1 MQVFTRALFVLL
13 VALIVAACGPG
24 AVAPTTLDVILS
36 GEDHGIETT
45 MSGTANVTAVG
56 NQLRVDGAWEW
67 GNGPRTV
74 TVAHIH
80 GPADV
85 GEDAPPLG
93 ELAVDNDA
101 RTFVGTFTMNAQ
113 EATYFQNNRL
123 YINLHTEEYPGGE
136 IRGQIIHP

>member
-1 MQVFTRALFVLL
+1 MT
-13 VALIVAACGPG
+13 
-24 AVAPTTLDVILS
+24 
-36 GEDHGIETT
+36 
-45 MSGTANVTAVG
+45 GTANVTAVG
-56 NQLRVDGAWEW
+56 DQLRVDGAWEW

-80 GPADV
+80 GPAGV

-101 RTFVGTFTMNAQ
+101 RTFDGTFTMDAQ
-113 EATYFQNNRL
+113 QATCFQNNQL